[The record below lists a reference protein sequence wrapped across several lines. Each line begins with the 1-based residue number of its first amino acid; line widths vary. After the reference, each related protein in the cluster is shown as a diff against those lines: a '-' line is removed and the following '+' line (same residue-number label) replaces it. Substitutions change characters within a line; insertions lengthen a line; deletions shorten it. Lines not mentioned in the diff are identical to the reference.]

1 MPVHATE
8 YSALPLCV
16 GVLGIQ
22 CVSEWGFDTISAA
35 IEAGIEMSVKDCVA
49 NLGRCVNAVVINVS
63 FLMWL

>member
-49 NLGRCVNAVVINVS
+49 TLT
-63 FLMWL
+63 LMLAQQTNH